1 MLYKFWSWLQ
11 LWLPYGL
18 ILYMYKNNKALPSQL
33 RLRNGR
39 KLKAIMISTDYGIL
53 FYQEKYVANR
63 LQALKKKQEQVFLLN
78 NNLIQEINELDL
90 MQREEMYNREI

>member
-39 KLKAIMISTDYGIL
+39 KL
-53 FYQEKYVANR
+53 N
-63 LQALKKKQEQVFLLN
+63 
-78 NNLIQEINELDL
+78 
-90 MQREEMYNREI
+90 

>member
-1 MLYKFWSWLQ
+1 
-11 LWLPYGL
+11 
-18 ILYMYKNNKALPSQL
+18 
-33 RLRNGR
+33 
-39 KLKAIMISTDYGIL
+39 MISTDYGIL
-53 FYQEKYVANR
+53 FSQEKYVANR

>member
-39 KLKAIMISTDYGIL
+39 KLKAIMISTDYGI
-53 FYQEKYVANR
+53 
-63 LQALKKKQEQVFLLN
+63 
-78 NNLIQEINELDL
+78 
-90 MQREEMYNREI
+90 